1 MTNAQTIKQWRKDNK
16 ELLKYKDAIIY
27 DYDSNK
33 KYILTGSIYYDFTKQ
48 EKIKSKNIINYLNRL
63 YILMEYNQEG
73 SIFLQVNY

>member
-1 MTNAQTIKQWRKDNK
+1 MIKTQTIKQWRKDNK

-33 KYILTGSIYYDFTKQ
+33 KYVLNGLSYYDFTKQ

-63 YILMEYNQEG
+63 YILMEYNQGG

>member
-1 MTNAQTIKQWRKDNK
+1 MTNAQTVKQWRKDNK

-33 KYILTGSIYYDFTKQ
+33 KYILNGSIYYDFTKQ
-48 EKIKSKNIINYLNRL
+48 EKVKSKNIINYLNRL
-63 YILMEYNQEG
+63 YVLMEYNQEG

>member
-1 MTNAQTIKQWRKDNK
+1 MTNAQTVKQWRKDNK

-63 YILMEYNQEG
+63 YILMEYNQDG